1 MSADATRPM
10 VRLFSYGTLQ
20 DAPVQLETF
29 GRRLTGRADALPGY
43 RKDVLKIT
51 NPEVIATSG
60 AGEHP
65 VAVHTGDPA
74 DQVAGTVFEI
84 TPDELAAADVYEDT
98 DYRRIE
104 VLLKSGTTAWL
115 YVRR

>member
-1 MSADATRPM
+1 MSADANGPM

-20 DAPVQLETF
+20 DEPVQLETF
-29 GRRLTGRADALPGY
+29 GRRLTGRPDVLRGY
-43 RKDVLKIT
+43 RPDVLKIT

-60 AGEHP
+60 AQAHLVVEP
-65 VAVHTGDPA
+65 TGDPA
-74 DQVAGTVFEI
+74 DEVAGTVFEI
-84 TPDELAAADVYEDT
+84 TPGELAAADVYEDS

-104 VLLKSGTTAWL
+104 VELRSGTTAWL